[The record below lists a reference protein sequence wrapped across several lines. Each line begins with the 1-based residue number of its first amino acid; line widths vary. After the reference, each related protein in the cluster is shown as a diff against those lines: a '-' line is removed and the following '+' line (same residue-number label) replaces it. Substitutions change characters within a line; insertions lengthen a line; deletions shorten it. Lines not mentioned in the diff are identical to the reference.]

1 LSASSRDAGTER
13 LLDAV
18 EAGEP
23 EDGLHPDERVE
34 AEAVP
39 GRPRP
44 PRAQLAVRWVGLAAL
59 VVVGTII
66 GEDLGV
72 PSSAMLVG
80 LLVGLVYA
88 VRTSVPLQIDTRV
101 SMGAQMVTG
110 SAVGTYLSVDTIKGL
125 GDAWLPVIVITLVTL
140 VLTFGAGLLLARIAD
155 VSPATAAFGMIAG
168 GAAGIVS
175 IANDLGADDRM
186 VAVMQYLRVV
196 IILAL
201 TPVLAATLFTEGDGT
216 AAVTQGVRHVGFVA
230 GVLFV
235 LCCGPLGVWLAR
247 RLHFTAPNFFG
258 PLFIGSGLSLAGV
271 SFAGQMPNLLPFIAF
286 GIIGSKVGLDF
297 TVETLKRAR
306 NILPAVLG
314 VIVAML
320 VACAALGLIM
330 APLAGVSAL
339 DGYLATTPGVLQ
351 VVLATA
357 IGMKANTTFVL
368 SAQVVRLLMMLLAA
382 PYVARRLIPMPV
394 QPDPHL
400 EPHGVT

>member
-1 LSASSRDAGTER
+1 LSSPSRDAGTER

-18 EAGEP
+18 QAGEP
-23 EDGLHPDERVE
+23 EDGLHPD
-34 AEAVP
+34 
-39 GRPRP
+39 RPAAPAPDRP
-44 PRAQLAVRWVGLAAL
+44 PREQLALRWLGLGAL
-59 VVVGTII
+59 VVVGTIV
-66 GEDLGV
+66 GEALGV

-88 VRTSVPLQIDTRV
+88 VRTSVPLEIDGRI

-125 GDAWLPVIVITLVTL
+125 GGAWLPVIVITLVTL
-140 VLTFGAGLLLARIAD
+140 VLTFAAGLLLARIAD

-216 AAVTQGVRHVGFVA
+216 AVAAEGIRHVGFLA
-230 GVLFV
+230 GLLFV
-235 LCCGPLGVWLAR
+235 LCCGPLGVWLAH

-258 PLFIGSGLSLAGV
+258 PLFIGAGLSLAGV
-271 SFAGQMPNLLPFIAF
+271 PFAGQMPNLLPFIAF
-286 GIIGSKVGLDF
+286 GVIGGKVGLDF

-306 NILPAVLG
+306 SILPAVLG

-382 PYVARRLIPMPV
+382 PFVARKLIPMPV
-394 QPDPHL
+394 KPADAHL